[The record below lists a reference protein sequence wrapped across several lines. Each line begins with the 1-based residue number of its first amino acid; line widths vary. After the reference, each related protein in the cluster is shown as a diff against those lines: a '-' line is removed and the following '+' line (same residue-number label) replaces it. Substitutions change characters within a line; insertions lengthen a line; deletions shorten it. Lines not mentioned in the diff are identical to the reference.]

1 MKNTAL
7 LPFLQVFLLWSF
19 LARQQFIRAAP
30 VSEDDRLLYAAA
42 GHPMFVQKPLTEDLG
57 SDEAAFH
64 DGEEHERVLQNGC
77 TQRVVAVYE
86 SAYDVDFKDGDFQIG
101 VTPIYKPSNLQ
112 DAIGNWW
119 WDWAVFRGT
128 NYERSYGTMMIEYNP
143 RESLTFGFSVT
154 QSYYPIS
161 GGYLTTNQC
170 PGGYATFQQQDGDVR
185 YYMLYICKGC

>member
-1 MKNTAL
+1 MKNTCLFPSLQAL
-7 LPFLQVFLLWSF
+7 LLWSC
-19 LARQQFIRAAP
+19 LARQSVRAAP

-42 GHPMFVQKPLTEDLG
+42 GHPMFVQKSLAEELG
-57 SDEAAFH
+57 SDQTFY
-64 DGEEHERVLQNGC
+64 DGEHERLLQNGC

-86 SAYDVDFKDGDFQIG
+86 SEYDVDFKDGDFQIG

-112 DAIGNWW
+112 DSIGDWW
-119 WDWAVFRGT
+119 WDWAVFRNT

-161 GGYLTTNQC
+161 GGYLTANQC
-170 PGGYATFQQQDGDVR
+170 PGGYAAFQQQDGDVR
-185 YYMLYICKGC
+185 YYMLYICSGC